1 MALTIRP
8 MPGAAPIGAE
18 ITGADLSRDADD
30 QTFGQIE
37 DALHEHLVVVVRDQK
52 LTPEQHI
59 NFSRRFGALADHV
72 MSPYVLPGHPEI
84 YVVSNII
91 ENGKPIGV
99 ADAGPKWHSDFC
111 YRARPSRCSLLY
123 AREVPVVDGKPRGD
137 TLFSNTAAAFE
148 ALPGKMQQN
157 LIGLKAVFGLTHSYE
172 QRIKEGSN
180 LLPLTDEQKATAPD
194 VIHPVIRTH
203 PYTGRKGIY
212 ACELNTSS
220 VVGLP
225 DDESRQLLAE
235 IYAQV
240 ARPEFVYRHAW
251 QVGDLLIWDN
261 ISAQHR
267 AISKDYALPYRRHM
281 HRTTVRGHAAF

>member
-1 MALTIRP
+1 MPLTIRR
-8 MPGAAPIGAE
+8 MPGDAPIGAE
-18 ITGADLSRDADD
+18 ITGVDLSQDADD
-30 QTFGQIE
+30 ETFGQIE

-52 LTPEQHI
+52 LTPEQQI
-59 NFSRRFGALADHV
+59 RFSRRFGALADHV

-84 YVVSNII
+84 YVVSNIV

-99 ADAGPKWHSDFC
+99 SDAGPKWHSDFC

-123 AREVPVVDGKPRGD
+123 ALEVPVIDGQPRGD
-137 TLFSNTAAAFE
+137 TLFSNTVAAFE
-148 ALPGKMQQN
+148 ELPSKMKQN
-157 LIGLKAVFGLTHSYE
+157 LIGLKAVFGLTRSYE
-172 QRIKEGSN
+172 QRIKEGAN
-180 LLPLTDEQKATAPD
+180 LLPLTEEQKATAPD

-220 VVGLP
+220 VVGFA
-225 DDESRQLLAE
+225 DDESQHLLAE

-240 ARPEFVYRHAW
+240 ARPEFVYRHKW
-251 QVGDLLIWDN
+251 HVGDLLIWDN
-261 ISAQHR
+261 VSAQHR

-281 HRTTVRGHAAF
+281 HRTTVRGHVAF